1 MPSTI
6 IFYTVFISQIL
17 ILSYYIPKKFIARMR
32 YVYETYPPAEY
43 PRMYPKDNVY
53 YEKYQHRYGVVNK
66 LILILGFVI
75 IIASELTG
83 LELKYKVGQTIVFV
97 YAMLQF
103 MPIITLEISEHKR
116 LKLMR
121 EMKVKTTRSAGLKPR
136 GFLDFISPALL
147 VSAIFMLIAA
157 ITVDFWTHDFNF
169 SWSIDVYEG
178 PIIILLGN
186 VYFMVMVG
194 WQIYGKKKDPYLTEP
209 DRERQMKIVSTV
221 AGGTSIAVSLF
232 FTATAFGNVYDIST
246 YETSIFSLYFQ
257 LLGFF
262 AFSIIL
268 EAKNLT
274 DMDFSVYKE
283 NSSTP

>member
-6 IFYTVFISQIL
+6 IFYTVFISQIF
-17 ILSYYIPKKFIARMR
+17 ILSYYIPKKMLARMR
-32 YVYETYPPAEY
+32 YVYETYPPVEY
-43 PRMYPKDNVY
+43 PRMYPRDNIY
-53 YEKYQHRYGVVNK
+53 YENYQLRYGVINN
-66 LILILGFVI
+66 LILLLGCLVI
-75 IIASELTG
+75 IACEVSG
-83 LELKYKVGQTIVFV
+83 LELKYDVGRNVVFV
-97 YAMLQF
+97 YAMIQF
-103 MPIITLEISEHKR
+103 LPIIILEISEHKR

-147 VSAIFMLIAA
+147 ASAIFMLIAA
-157 ITVDFWTHDFNF
+157 IAAKFWTHDFNF

-194 WQIYGKKKDPYLTEP
+194 WQIYGKKKDPYLTEQ

-221 AGGTSIAVSLF
+221 AGGTSIAVSTF
-232 FTATAFGNVYDIST
+232 FIATALGDVYDIST
-246 YETSIFSLYFQ
+246 YESSIASLYFQ

-268 EAKNLT
+268 ETKNLT
-274 DMDFSVYKE
+274 DMDFSVYK
-283 NSSTP
+283 